1 MRSGCKSWL
10 LVSILSFGV
19 AIVHAAEFKL
29 IIDNQSHANFEY
41 VQMIRGNAHVRAGT
55 LMSGDVFSAM
65 SDATYTAV
73 RLNTQGV
80 TSVIVVAAQKHLVK
94 VRNQRCWDTNNR
106 YTIDVEHEV
115 GAPVWRFVI
124 HPCDG

>member
-1 MRSGCKSWL
+1 MVLKHKVCVL
-10 LVSILSFGV
+10 FGV
-19 AIVHAAEFKL
+19 LSLAVAIAQAAEFKL

-41 VQMIRGNAHVRAGT
+41 VQMIRGNAHVRAGA
-55 LMSGDVFSAM
+55 LLSGDVFSAM

-106 YTIDVEHEV
+106 YAIDVEHEV

-124 HPCDG
+124 QPCDG